1 MKTIKRGFFV
11 LICLI
16 VIYSITSCAYTSMS
30 QVVYLNNGDAIKVTL
45 ETTNGYKF
53 NLYEDGRL
61 EIRKGSQVV
70 AEGGFLTDVNYDT
83 FLEEVEILE
92 ENPKDLPNFYF
103 FQFINDD
110 SGLVYVFVQQIENSI
125 TSLHMLMNNL
135 SFEDAQELIQRLQL
149 TKVD

>member
-61 EIRKGSQVV
+61 EIRKGSQV
-70 AEGGFLTDVNYDT
+70 LST
-83 FLEEVEILE
+83 FLLTSGW
-92 ENPKDLPNFYF
+92 YF
-103 FQFINDD
+103 F
-110 SGLVYVFVQQIENSI
+110 
-125 TSLHMLMNNL
+125 
-135 SFEDAQELIQRLQL
+135 
-149 TKVD
+149 TKFLFFPIY